1 MHNECWIFIRDNA
14 VDNSLQAIA
23 PVNMIYSIKYMEYL
37 NTFRTTIE
45 CEQKAKRKFNSY
57 TCTCIHTGSLLFA
70 LFFSLS
76 CMRTRAHILSL
87 TFSFSLAC
95 WQTKSLL
102 SYVKHIQS
110 DVKHKTATTSQRFF
124 FSFVECF
131 YNTALRKQLS
141 ARLTINR
148 TWSW

>member
-57 TCTCIHTGSLLFA
+57 TCTCTQAHFCLLSSFLCLACAHARTHSFSHFLFLSRLLTNQKFVIVCKAYSKWCQTQNSNNITA
-70 LFFSLS
+70 LFFLIRR
-76 CMRTRAHILSL
+76 M
-87 TFSFSLAC
+87 
-95 WQTKSLL
+95 LL
-102 SYVKHIQS
+102 QYCASKAIE
-110 DVKHKTATTSQRFF
+110 R
-124 FSFVECF
+124 
-131 YNTALRKQLS
+131 
-141 ARLTINR
+141 TINNK
-148 TWSW
+148 